1 MLREYAF
8 NEVGSLKVHG
18 RTNGCL
24 NPLTLFW
31 TASGF
36 EVNVTGSE
44 LWMEV
49 EGDYS
54 VQEPWISTRINGAWV
69 SRQMVNRGRQW
80 ICLFRGRN
88 PKTVKNV
95 RILKDMQAMS
105 EDPDH
110 LLQVLA
116 LRTNG
121 AFLPVPEKAL
131 RLEFIGDS
139 ITSGEGAIGAREE
152 EDWVAMLFSAENDY
166 AVMTGDRMDADV
178 RLLSQSGWG
187 VLTAW
192 DNNPHGAFPSCYE
205 EVCGLLS
212 GQRNADL
219 GAHQVND
226 FGAWQPHAVIINL
239 GTNDCGAFSSPEWR
253 DEASG
258 ETFQQRRLEDG
269 SFCPEDLRRFQLAVI
284 AFLRKLRLK
293 NPDSDLLWVCG
304 MLGNELCPA
313 ISEAVEEYCQE
324 SGDRRASFFELTDAV
339 DLRGAR
345 NHPGRGAHELA
356 ARELA
361 EKLTQ
366 LLS

>member
-1 MLREYAF
+1 
-8 NEVGSLKVHG
+8 
-18 RTNGCL
+18 
-24 NPLTLFW
+24 
-31 TASGF
+31 
-36 EVNVTGSE
+36 
-44 LWMEV
+44 
-49 EGDYS
+49 
-54 VQEPWISTRINGAWV
+54 
-69 SRQMVNRGRQW
+69 
-80 ICLFRGRN
+80 
-88 PKTVKNV
+88 
-95 RILKDMQAMS
+95 MS

-293 NPDSDLLWVCG
+293 NPDSYLLWVCG